1 MDTMKYEFDASYSIS
16 PASSSFRSHCT
27 ADSVSSSMSI
37 SRPGSLS
44 EYEFENYDVFDA
56 ASLVEKLDFNNISPD
71 TKTKG
76 LPKPGFSGAEN
87 PPKRKRYNKSRR
99 LDRSPALVE
108 KIKKTRRSKANDR
121 ERNRMHGL
129 NDALESL
136 RSILPVNP
144 GENKL
149 SKIETLRM
157 AHNYIWM
164 LSQTLDM
171 MDKAPQ
177 NYVAVTDNEKVPSI
191 DNSTNSAIIQES
203 SFECEVQQIAYQTSS
218 PVASIQENHF
228 QNCFQAQH
236 HHDMYAV
243 TLSPDTPYVPGNTD
257 TPVGFS
263 ESFSPI
269 SSSSPAFVTHQSTPT
284 SHIAKNML
292 YPSFGFTSYNE
303 QSFNWNCI
311 YQRPQPG
318 SPIEYSDTS
327 DGFAYEMFP

>member
-1 MDTMKYEFDASYSIS
+1 MDTMKFEFDASYSIS
-16 PASSSFRSHCT
+16 PASSSFRSPCT

-44 EYEFENYDVFDA
+44 ENEFENYDVFVA
-56 ASLVEKLDFNNISPD
+56 ASLVEKIDFKNISPD

-76 LPKPGFSGAEN
+76 LPKPDLSGAEN
-87 PPKRKRYNKSRR
+87 LPKRKRYNKSRR

-108 KIKKTRRSKANDR
+108 KSKKTRRSKANDR

-157 AHNYIWM
+157 ADNYIWM

-171 MDKAPQ
+171 VDKAPQ
-177 NYVAVTDNEKVPSI
+177 NYVAVTDNVQVPSN

-203 SFECEVQQIAYQTSS
+203 SFECEVQQFTYQTSS
-218 PVASIQENHF
+218 PVASVQENYF
-228 QNCFQAQH
+228 QNYFQHQH
-236 HHDMYAV
+236 HHDMYDV
-243 TLSPDTPYVPGNTD
+243 SVNPETPYVPVNGYTSA
-257 TPVGFS
+257 GFS

-269 SSSSPAFVTHQSTPT
+269 SSSSPVSANHICIPT
-284 SHIAKNML
+284 AHIAKNMES
-292 YPSFGFTSYNE
+292 PSLGFTSYE
-303 QSFNWNCI
+303 QSFNWNCM

-318 SPIEYSDTS
+318 SPTEYSDTS

>member
-1 MDTMKYEFDASYSIS
+1 M
-16 PASSSFRSHCT
+16 PAIQSLQHQ
-27 ADSVSSSMSI
+27 AALEVLVLLDSVSSSMSI

-56 ASLVEKLDFNNISPD
+56 ASLTLKQKDYLNLFFRELKIH
-71 TKTKG
+71 
-76 LPKPGFSGAEN
+76 
-87 PPKRKRYNKSRR
+87 PKRKRYNKSRR
-99 LDRSPALVE
+99 LDRSPALVD
-108 KIKKTRRSKANDR
+108 KSKKTRRSKANDR

-144 GENKL
+144 GTNKL

-171 MDKAPQ
+171 VDKAPQ
-177 NYVAVTDNEKVPSI
+177 NYVAVTDNEKVPSN

-203 SFECEVQQIAYQTSS
+203 SFECEVQQFTYQTSS
-218 PVASIQENHF
+218 PVASVQENYF
-228 QNCFQAQH
+228 QNYFQHQH
-236 HHDMYAV
+236 HHDMYDV
-243 TLSPDTPYVPGNTD
+243 SVNPETPYVPVNGYTSA
-257 TPVGFS
+257 GFS

-269 SSSSPAFVTHQSTPT
+269 SSSSPVSANHLCIPT
-284 SHIAKNML
+284 AHIAKNMAS
-292 YPSFGFTSYNE
+292 PSLGFTSYE
-303 QSFNWNCI
+303 QSFNWNCM

-318 SPIEYSDTS
+318 SPTEYSDTS